1 MAKQNF
7 KNKAKTRNLS
17 YYKYFEQ
24 LQLEYIIAEF
34 RKKIYPS
41 TKDKQYYERVM
52 KGKRDI
58 IDDISIRNS
67 LKSIFTDKNTKIEK
81 YNQIFNKIGY
91 PNIFYRDE
99 RDREN
104 FESKDKIF
112 YYMSGSEFRINING
126 EEKIGVLIFASFKT
140 NTATIRFEKQEEED
154 IFDLNYL
161 TRIL

>member
-7 KNKAKTRNLS
+7 KKEKTRNLS

-34 RKKIYPS
+34 RKKVYPS

-52 KGKRDI
+52 QGKKNI
-58 IDDISIRNS
+58 VEDISIRNS
-67 LKSIFTDKNTKIEK
+67 LKSIFNDREAKIEK
-81 YNQIFNKIGY
+81 YGQIFNKIGY
-91 PNIFYRDE
+91 PNLIYRDE
-99 RDREN
+99 KEKEL
-104 FESKDKIF
+104 FAPKDKTF
-112 YYMSGSEFRINING
+112 YYMTGSEFKINIGG

-140 NTATIRFEKQEEED
+140 NTATVQIEGNPDED